1 MPTIYELIPLSPLR
15 PNSNLTPLIFSPIS
29 DNLPRLTPIMKNILT
44 QFFFSRLKNTN
55 IFFVFS
61 IENQKNIVQ
70 PAHRLGGMLV
80 EVIYYTNPDRTICQ
94 NYPESVKPS
103 SFPSGIYG
111 LPAPGVG
118 EAAFQLATSLP
129 YSAGTLRVSDLPPPS
144 ASLGQRSTPPGQ
156 SSGCEPSL

>member
-1 MPTIYELIPLSPLR
+1 MPTIYELLPLSPLR
-15 PNSNLTPLIFSPIS
+15 PNSNLTPLIFSPIP

-70 PAHRLGGMLV
+70 PAHRLGEMLV
-80 EVIYYTNPDRTICQ
+80 EVIYYTNPGRTICQ

-103 SFPSGIYG
+103 PFPSGIYG
-111 LPAPGVG
+111 LLLPGVG
-118 EAAFQLATSLP
+118 EAACQLAGSLP
-129 YSAGTLRVSDLPPPS
+129 ERSWSTEILCKASPRPSGVS
-144 ASLGQRSTPPGQ
+144 GQG
-156 SSGCEPSL
+156 E